1 MRYYKGY
8 AKTPTGDPEG
18 FEFEVADDATEE
30 DIDGE
35 MIAAMWESGVIDVW
49 YEKVKLDG

>member
-1 MRYYKGY
+1 MRYFKGY
-8 AKTPTGDPEG
+8 AKMGILDAVG
-18 FEFEVADDATEE
+18 FAFEVADDATEE

-35 MIAAMWESGVIDVW
+35 MIAAMRESGVIDVW